1 MTLGT
6 WPEALTL
13 GYLRNQRLVEDL
25 EEIRSVDVDWDRE
38 QVNVS
43 TFGGEGI
50 IDWEQKL
57 SKRTV
62 TTGCGQ
68 GTVFSCTLDK
78 LYEMRL
84 PEVRLTQSSIYGLLK
99 SISSYNEIYK
109 QAGAVHGCALCR
121 GTEIIT
127 FIEDVGRHNA
137 ADAISGLMWLD
148 RVSGADKIFYTT
160 GRLTS
165 EIVMKAAHMGIPAIL
180 SRSGVTHMGLE
191 LAGDLGVIM
200 IARAKGRHFLV
211 YNGADRIEFD
221 AVPRAPAGAGRPVHA
236 GDAPPCRPDRPHRS
250 RLPPRHHFRPER
262 KDAGVPPPLFSMRWA
277 STGKRA
283 LAACQAPRR
292 FGAGDA
298 YRRRRRPDRPALPG
312 ADTASPASH
321 VRDLLGRSR
330 TQHGHPQHGDHDPL
344 EHGLPALVARRT
356 ARGSASGHRSR
367 ADDGRRP
374 RLAAGHGDVAAGARV
389 LRIP

>member
-1 MTLGT
+1 MRILAGSDSSNHVTMHTDAQPYRPEMTQAGLAPTHAVRAVDEFGDTRDLRVAGEFPLTIKVDDREVVTLMTLGT

-13 GYLRNQRLVEDL
+13 GYLRNQRLVENVED
-25 EEIRSVDVDWDRE
+25 IRSVEVDWDRE
-38 QVNVS
+38 QVSVT
-43 TFGGEGI
+43 TFEGKGI
-50 IDWEQKL
+50 VDWEQKL

-84 PEVRLTQSSIYGLLK
+84 PEVRLSQSGIYGLLK
-99 SISSYNEIYK
+99 SISSYNEIYR

-137 ADAISGLMWLD
+137 ADAIAGLMWLD
-148 RVSGADKIFYTT
+148 RVGGTDKVFYTT

-191 LAGDLGVIM
+191 LAGDLGVLM

-211 YNGADRIEFD
+211 YNGADRIDFD
-221 AVPRAPAGAGRPVHA
+221 AI
-236 GDAPPCRPDRPHRS
+236 
-250 RLPPRHHFRPER
+250 PER
-262 KDAGVPPPLFSMRWA
+262 RATLRSAA
-277 STGKRA
+277 SNA
-283 LAACQAPRR
+283 
-292 FGAGDA
+292 
-298 YRRRRRPDRPALPG
+298 
-312 ADTASPASH
+312 
-321 VRDLLGRSR
+321 
-330 TQHGHPQHGDHDPL
+330 
-344 EHGLPALVARRT
+344 
-356 ARGSASGHRSR
+356 
-367 ADDGRRP
+367 
-374 RLAAGHGDVAAGARV
+374 
-389 LRIP
+389 